1 VSAALEPAAREAFGA
16 LADVLLPA
24 TDDLPAPTSIDVQGR
39 WLDRVLA
46 ARPDL
51 AEPLA
56 AILAAA
62 QGIDAATEA
71 RRLHADDPEAFAVLS
86 LAVTGAYYLSPTVR
100 RRIGY
105 PGQKSDPAP
114 DDEAGYWLRDGIL
127 EPVAARGPRWRRP
140 HDAPRDAADR
150 STA

>member
-1 VSAALEPAAREAFGA
+1 VSAELDDAARDAFGA

-24 TDDLPAPTSIDVQGR
+24 TDDLPAPTSVDVHGR

-62 QGIDAATEA
+62 QGADATAAA
-71 RRLHADDPEAFAVLS
+71 RRLHATDPEAFAILS

-105 PGQKSDPAP
+105 PGQKADPAP
-114 DDEAGYWLRDGIL
+114 DDEPEYWLRDGIL
-127 EPVAARGPRWRRP
+127 DPVAARGPRWRRP
-140 HDAPRDAADR
+140 PDAPPGTGAAR
-150 STA
+150 

>member
-1 VSAALEPAAREAFGA
+1 VSGDLAAAARDAFGA

-56 AILAAA
+56 AILASTDGA
-62 QGIDAATEA
+62 DAGGEA
-71 RRLHADDPEAFAVLS
+71 RRLHATDPEAFAVLS

-105 PGQKSDPAP
+105 PGQKADPAA
-114 DDEAGYWLRDGIL
+114 DDEPEYWLRDGIL
-127 EPVAARGPRWRRP
+127 DPVAARGPRWRRP
-140 HDAPRDAADR
+140 PDAPA
-150 STA
+150 